1 MYKKKIEFTLLYI
14 KHIQTMSCPLW
25 YFRSDSNIVEDTE
38 ASALRDLFM
47 PFQDW
52 KKETEETKK
61 NRLTVTCFICNSEAS
76 FSTST
81 TGSYPLCNNCR
92 D

>member
-1 MYKKKIEFTLLYI
+1 
-14 KHIQTMSCPLW
+14 MSCSLW
-25 YFRSDSNIVEDTE
+25 YFRSDSNIVEDPE
-38 ASALRDLFM
+38 AYALRELFR

-61 NRLTVTCFICNSEAS
+61 NRLTVTCFICNSEAT

>member
-1 MYKKKIEFTLLYI
+1 
-14 KHIQTMSCPLW
+14 MSCPLW
-25 YFRSDSNIVEDTE
+25 YFRSDSNIVEDPE
-38 ASALRDLFM
+38 AITLRALFL

-61 NRLTVTCFICNSEAS
+61 NRLTVPCFICKSEAR

-81 TGSYPLCNNCR
+81 TGSYPLCNNSRECIQKINGIDLITKRR

>member
-1 MYKKKIEFTLLYI
+1 
-14 KHIQTMSCPLW
+14 MSSSLW
-25 YFRSDSNIVEDTE
+25 YFRSDSNIVEDSE

-61 NRLTVTCFICNSEAS
+61 NRLTVTCFICNSEAT
-76 FSTST
+76 FSTSI